1 MRVRRCANLIIEPR
15 EELAFDLDSLA
26 GGGDGL
32 RTRLSLLAL
41 APHLQQEIE
50 VSPVELAALATIP
63 CTAWSVLALLEPEH
77 GAPLLHGLLDK
88 GLLVSDAA
96 DGAAVRE
103 CDDRLR
109 AANWRSLSA
118 AQHYFSR
125 WHGVRSGEDSQRSG
139 YLTLRELI
147 GKLGDPPPPAQ
158 QRTAPEARLALPR
171 PEPGAFDALLRRR
184 ATCRNFDPTAQLSYV
199 HFAHML
205 HRVFGAHGTLSVD
218 GDEAHAVIKRGSP
231 SGGGLHPTGAY
242 LLVQRVEGLASG
254 LYHYRPVEHALE
266 PLQALG
272 DADAADLALRSVA
285 AQAWFANAPV
295 LVMLISRFARSFW
308 KYRNHAKAY
317 RVVTL
322 DAGHLSQTLYLS
334 ATDLGLGAFI
344 TAAVNEVEIE
354 QAFGLDPL
362 VESVMA
368 VCGFGARSPTRDT
381 PEFDPG
387 HAVWHADGTL
397 VRD

>member
-1 MRVRRCANLIIEPR
+1 MRVRRCANLIFEPR

-41 APHLQQEIE
+41 APHLQQEID
-50 VSPVELAALATIP
+50 VSSDELAVLAAIP
-63 CTAWSVLALLEPEH
+63 CTAWSALALLEPEH
-77 GAPLLHGLLDK
+77 GAPLLRGLLDK

-96 DGAAVRE
+96 EGVAVRE
-103 CDDRLR
+103 RDDRLR

-125 WHGVRSGEDSQRSG
+125 WHAVRSGEDSQRSG

-147 GKLGDPPPPAQ
+147 GKLGDPPPPSQ
-158 QRTAPEARLALPR
+158 QRVAPEARIALPR

-184 ATCRNFDPTAQLSYV
+184 ATCRNFDSAAPLSQI

-205 HRVFGAHGTLSVD
+205 QRVFGAHGTLAV
-218 GDEAHAVIKRGSP
+218 GGNEAHAVIKRGSP
-231 SGGGLHPTGAY
+231 SGGGLHPTEAY

-266 PLQALG
+266 PLQAL
-272 DADAADLALRSVA
+272 DAADAADLALRSVA
-285 AQAWFANAPV
+285 AQTWFANAPV
-295 LVMLISRFARSFW
+295 LVVLVSRFPRSFW

-322 DAGHLSQTLYLS
+322 DVGHLSQTLYLS

-344 TAAVNEVEIE
+344 TAAINEGEIE

-362 VESVMA
+362 VESAMA
-368 VCGFGARSPTRDT
+368 VCGFGVRGRTCET

-387 HAVWHADGTL
+387 HAVWRADGTL
-397 VRD
+397 IGD

>member
-15 EELAFDLDSLA
+15 EALAFDLDSLA

-32 RTRLSLLAL
+32 NTRLSLLAL
-41 APHLQQEIE
+41 APHLQQEIDVSADE
-50 VSPVELAALATIP
+50 VAALAAIP
-63 CTAWSVLALLEPEH
+63 CTAWTSLEMLEPQH
-77 GAPLLHGLLDK
+77 GATLLRGLLDK
-88 GLLVSDAA
+88 GLLVSDTA

-103 CDDRLR
+103 RDDLLR

-125 WHGVRSGEDSQRSG
+125 WHDVRSGDDSQRTG

-147 GKLGDPPPPAQ
+147 GKLGDPPPPSQ
-158 QRTAPEARLALPR
+158 QRVARHAQLGLPR
-171 PEPGAFDALLRRR
+171 PELGAFDALLRRR
-184 ATCRNFDPTAQLSYV
+184 ATCRNFDSAATLSQM
-199 HFAHML
+199 HFAQML
-205 HRVFGAHGTLSVD
+205 QRVFSANGTLAVD
-218 GDEAHAVIKRGSP
+218 GDEAHAVIKRSSP
-231 SGGGLHPTGAY
+231 SGGGLHPTEAY

-266 PLQALG
+266 PLQAL
-272 DADAADLALRSVA
+272 DAAGAADLALRSVA
-285 AQAWFANAPV
+285 AQTWFANAPV
-295 LVMLISRFARSFW
+295 LVVLVSRFPRSFW

-322 DAGHLSQTLYLS
+322 DVGHLSQTLYLS

-344 TAAVNEVEIE
+344 TAAINEGEIE

-362 VESVMA
+362 VESAMA
-368 VCGFGARSPTRDT
+368 VCGFGVRGPNCDT
-381 PEFDPG
+381 PEFDPT
-387 HAVWHADGTL
+387 HAVWRADGT
-397 VRD
+397 RIAD

>member
-15 EELAFDLDSLA
+15 EALAFDLESLA

-32 RTRLSLLAL
+32 STRLSLLAL

-50 VSPVELAALATIP
+50 VSPDELTALAAIP
-63 CTAWSVLALLEPEH
+63 CTAWTALDALEPQH
-77 GAPLLHGLLDK
+77 GAPLLRGLLDK
-88 GLLVSDAA
+88 GLLVCDTA

-103 CDDRLR
+103 RDDLLR

-125 WHGVRSGEDSQRSG
+125 WHDVRSGDDSQRTG

-147 GKLGDPPPPAQ
+147 GKLGDPPPPSQ
-158 QRTAPEARLALPR
+158 QRVAPHAQLALPR

-184 ATCRNFDPTAQLSYV
+184 ATCRNFDADATLPQM

-205 HRVFGAHGTLSVD
+205 HRVFGAHGTLAVD

-231 SGGGLHPTGAY
+231 SGGGLHPTEAY

-266 PLQALG
+266 PLQAL
-272 DADAADLALRSVA
+272 DAGAAADLAVRSVA
-285 AQAWFANAPV
+285 AQTWFANAPV
-295 LVMLISRFARSFW
+295 LVVLVSRFPRSFW

-322 DAGHLSQTLYLS
+322 DVGHLSQTLYLS

-344 TAAVNEVEIE
+344 TAAINEGEIE

-362 VESVMA
+362 VESAMA
-368 VCGFGARSPTRDT
+368 VCGFGVRGPRCET
-381 PEFDPG
+381 PEFDPT
-387 HAVWHADGTL
+387 HAVWRADGTR
-397 VRD
+397 VTD